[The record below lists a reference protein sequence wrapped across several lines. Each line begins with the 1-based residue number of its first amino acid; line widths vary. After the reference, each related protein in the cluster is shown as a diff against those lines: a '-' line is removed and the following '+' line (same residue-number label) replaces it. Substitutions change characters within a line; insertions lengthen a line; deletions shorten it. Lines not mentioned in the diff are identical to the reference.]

1 MKLQRREKLLIWAGS
16 IILLVVGIYLLIL
29 EPMADR
35 RKYMIRE
42 TAELRLQVQE
52 MRNLAEQYKTL
63 ARRREQI
70 QQQVSEREQ
79 GFAPFSY
86 LENMARQ
93 AGLTGQIESMS
104 PVASAPGDDQ
114 INLAQF
120 DLRLGGIGLPQLVRF
135 LYSIESSDKVFFVVN
150 LNIRPRYLSPELLD
164 VSLRLATPSAQ

>member
-1 MKLQRREKLLIWAGS
+1 MKLQRREKLFIWAGS
-16 IILLVVGIYLLIL
+16 IILLVVGIYVIFI

-42 TAELRLQVQE
+42 TVELQLQLAEMQ
-52 MRNLAEQYKTL
+52 NLAEQFKTL
-63 ARRREQI
+63 ASRREQI
-70 QQQVSEREQ
+70 QQQVSERGQ
-79 GFAPFSY
+79 GFTPFSY

-93 AGLTGQIESMS
+93 SGLTGQIESMT
-104 PVASAPGDDQ
+104 PVASAAGDDQ
-114 INLAQF
+114 NNLAEF

-164 VSLRLATPSAQ
+164 VSLRLATPSTQ